1 MRTILHKSENRGRT
15 QLGWLDSYHSFSFGN
30 FYHPDLTGFG
40 LLRVLNDDK
49 VSPGAGFA
57 THPHRNMEIISIPL
71 SGALKHRDS
80 TGKEAVIK
88 EGDVQIMSAGSG
100 LHHSEKNAASDRPVE
115 FLQIWI
121 LPEAPDLT
129 PGYDQQSFTVEKR
142 MNKLQTVV
150 DPEGKE
156 GVQINQKAWLYLGK
170 YNRDAQLNYKL
181 RNAEN
186 GVYIFVLE
194 GGVSIN
200 SEDLKRRD
208 GLGAVG
214 VSELDISISKD
225 SELLLI
231 EVPMD
236 Q

>member
-1 MRTILHKSENRGRT
+1 M
-15 QLGWLDSYHSFSFGN
+15 GWLDSYHSFSFGN
-30 FYHPDLTGFG
+30 FYHPDLMGFG

-100 LHHSEKNAASDRPVE
+100 LHHSEKNASSDRSVE

-121 LPEAPDLT
+121 LPEAPDLA
-129 PGYDQQSFTVEKR
+129 PGYDQQSFPAEDR

-156 GVQINQKAWLYLGK
+156 GVQINQKAWFYLGN
-170 YNRDAQLNYKL
+170 YNRDAELNYKL

-186 GVYIFVLE
+186 GVYVFVLE

-200 SEDLKRRD
+200 GEDLKRRD
-208 GLGAVG
+208 GLGAIG
-214 VSELDISISKD
+214 TSELDISISKD

>member
-1 MRTILHKSENRGRT
+1 M
-15 QLGWLDSYHSFSFGN
+15 GWLDSHHSFSFGN
-30 FYHPDLTGFG
+30 FYHPDLMGFG
-40 LLRVLNDDK
+40 LLRVLNDDR
-49 VSPGAGFA
+49 VSAGAGFA
-57 THPHRNMEIISIPL
+57 AHPHHNMEIISIPL
-71 SGALKHRDS
+71 FGALKHRDS

-100 LHHSEKNAASDRPVE
+100 LHHSEKNAASDRSVE

-121 LPEAPDLT
+121 LPEASDLT
-129 PGYDQQSFTVEKR
+129 PGYDQQSFPDENR

-156 GVQINQKAWLYLGK
+156 GVQINQKAWLHLGK
-170 YNRDAQLNYKL
+170 YNRDALLNYKL
-181 RNAEN
+181 RNTGN
-186 GVYIFVLE
+186 GVYVFVLE
-194 GGVSIN
+194 GGVSIEG
-200 SEDLKRRD
+200 EDLKRRD
-208 GLGAVG
+208 GLGAMG
-214 VSELDISISKD
+214 ASELNISISKD